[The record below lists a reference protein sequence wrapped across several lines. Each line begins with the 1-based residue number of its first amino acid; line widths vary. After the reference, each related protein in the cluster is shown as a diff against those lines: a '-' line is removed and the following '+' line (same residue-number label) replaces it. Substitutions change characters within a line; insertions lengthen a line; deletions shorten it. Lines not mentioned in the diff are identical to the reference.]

1 MIDLRWVL
9 AIIGF
14 LVGRFRGAMIGFF
27 LGALLNELLQKN
39 RVRGHGTFNGQ
50 QGNPRQNQQFALDF
64 ELNLLKLSAIVI
76 TADGSTSQKE
86 LDYVRME
93 FVRMFGKARANQVFD
108 IFKKE
113 KNRNNSLQEVC
124 IKIRQGM
131 PAAVRSQ
138 LLHYLF
144 KIALADG
151 TISDKEVNVIAQ
163 IAQQLRIPERE
174 FYAIKAMFMH
184 QGQQRQSSSSSRM
197 RTSSYSLKTAYTIL
211 EIDTTATDSEVKK
224 AYRTLAKKYHPDK
237 LQHLGKIHVEAAEEK
252 FKKIQEAYE
261 KIRIKR
267 GEK

>member
-14 LVGRFRGAMIGFF
+14 VVGRFRGAMIGFF
-27 LGALLNELLQKN
+27 LGALLNELFQNKT
-39 RVRGHGTFNGQ
+39 REQGSFNSQ
-50 QGNPRQNQQFALDF
+50 RRNSYQNQQSALDF

-93 FVRMFGKARANQVFD
+93 FVRMFGKSRANQIFNL
-108 IFKKE
+108 FKKE
-113 KNRNNSLQEVC
+113 KNRNNSLQEIC
-124 IKIRQGM
+124 AKIRQGM

-151 TISDKEVNVIAQ
+151 TISNKEVHVIAQ

-174 FYAIKAMFMH
+174 FFAIKAMFMH
-184 QGQQRQSSSSSRM
+184 QQQNKHSSSHM
-197 RTSSYSLKTAYTIL
+197 RPSNYSLKTAYTIL
-211 EIDTTATDSEVKK
+211 EIDINATDSEVKK
-224 AYRTLAKKYHPDK
+224 AYRSLVKKYHPDK
-237 LQHLGKIHVEAAEEK
+237 LQHLGEVHVKAAEEK
-252 FKKIQEAYE
+252 FKTIQEAYE

-267 GEK
+267 GMK

>member
-1 MIDLRWVL
+1 MIDLRWLL
-9 AIIGF
+9 AIVGF
-14 LVGRFRGAMIGFF
+14 MVGRFRGAMIGFF
-27 LGALLNELLQKN
+27 LGALLNELFFNKGIGTQS
-39 RVRGHGTFNGQ
+39 TFNSQRGDLNQ
-50 QGNPRQNQQFALDF
+50 NRQSALDF

-93 FVRMFGKARANQVFD
+93 FVRMFGKVRANQVFD
-108 IFKKE
+108 LFKKE

-124 IKIRQGM
+124 TKIRQGM

-151 TISDKEVNVIAQ
+151 IISNKEVNVIVK

-184 QGQQRQSSSSSRM
+184 QQQNNSSSSRM
-197 RTSSYSLKTAYTIL
+197 RTGSYSLKTAYTIL
-211 EIDTTATDSEVKK
+211 EIDSTATNSEVKK

-267 GEK
+267 GMK